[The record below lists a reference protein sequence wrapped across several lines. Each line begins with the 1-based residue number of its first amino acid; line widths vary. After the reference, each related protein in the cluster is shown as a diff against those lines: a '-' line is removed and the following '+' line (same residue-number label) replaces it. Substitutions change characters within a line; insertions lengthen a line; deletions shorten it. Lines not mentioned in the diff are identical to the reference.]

1 MNFEEALVEEL
12 SSLEGLNDR
21 VFPLSASEG
30 IDPPF
35 VIYLSSEGEETQDLS
50 GVPMGDRHV
59 TCEIHIVANSY
70 GEMKDIVKA
79 VIQRLQ
85 TFFGRPIGTDGPLIR
100 SFSMDEPL
108 EAAEE
113 EVGYS
118 RCSFDIRVRY

>member
-21 VFPLSASEG
+21 VFHLSASEG
-30 IDPPF
+30 VDPPF
-35 VIYLSSEGEETQDLS
+35 VIYLSSEGDQEQDLS
-50 GVPMGDRHV
+50 GMSIGTRHV
-59 TCEIHIVANSY
+59 TCEIHVVANSY
-70 GEMKDIVKA
+70 GEMKDYVKA
-79 VIQRLQ
+79 VISRLQ
-85 TFFGRPIGTDGPLIR
+85 SFFGRPIGTDGPLIR

>member
-1 MNFEEALVEEL
+1 LNFEEALVEEL

-35 VIYLSSEGEETQDLS
+35 VIYFSSEGDLDQDLS
-50 GVPMGDRHV
+50 GVPLGSRNV
-59 TCEIHIVANSY
+59 TCEVHIVANSY
-70 GEMKDIVKA
+70 GEMKDLVKA
-79 VIQRLQ
+79 VISRLQ
-85 TFFGRPIGTDGPLIR
+85 SFFGRPIGTDGPLIR
-100 SFSMDEPL
+100 SFSMDSPL